1 MEIVK
6 DNNSLQSLQNTPS
19 IFTQELQDLIN
30 STRKKLNEQLP
41 KYHPS
46 TLTDEHIFWFLLNDK
61 YNIDN
66 SIKFILKYLE
76 WRNKYSNGQP
86 IQTFEIINEIND
98 NKLFW
103 NKPNKNGSPCLIMK
117 VKNNIPGK
125 HTLEEKMK
133 FVMYNMD
140 HNFNLIKQY
149 RTGKICVIWDREGSD
164 GDKNYDK
171 KFSDAFQDMKPFFK
185 YENSL
190 EYIDKVYVNELG
202 ILYTMLWSFGK
213 LFISY
218 KIVSKIVLLNS
229 KKDLLQHF
237 DMDNLPKEYG
247 GNL

>member
-98 NKLFW
+98 NKSIRRTRCNSSSHFSKQMLDY
-103 NKPNKNGSPCLIMK
+103 SSAVSCLQGPE
-117 VKNNIPGK
+117 VNISI
-125 HTLEEKMK
+125 
-133 FVMYNMD
+133 YQY
-140 HNFNLIKQY
+140 IK
-149 RTGKICVIWDREGSD
+149 
-164 GDKNYDK
+164 
-171 KFSDAFQDMKPFFK
+171 
-185 YENSL
+185 L
-190 EYIDKVYVNELG
+190 
-202 ILYTMLWSFGK
+202 
-213 LFISY
+213 
-218 KIVSKIVLLNS
+218 
-229 KKDLLQHF
+229 
-237 DMDNLPKEYG
+237 
-247 GNL
+247 